1 MHAGKTVSSSKMP
14 ELLDESSLETELAT
28 VPEWKMEGGEITRT
42 FSFPYYLAGISF
54 VNEVANRAE
63 ALNHHPDIYIGWR
76 KVTLRLSTH
85 SKKGLTELD
94 FTLARE
100 VDQMAG

>member
-1 MHAGKTVSSSKMP
+1 MHVWKSVPWSKMP

-28 VPEWKMEGGEITRT
+28 VPEWKKEGSEISRT

-54 VNEVANRAE
+54 VNEVATRAE
-63 ALNHHPDIYIGWR
+63 ALNHHPDIQIGWR

-85 SKKGLTELD
+85 SKSGLTELD
-94 FTLARE
+94 FSLARE
-100 VDQMAG
+100 VDQIAS